1 MGLVHW
7 FPTFGPAH
15 FGNGGTKDA
24 IVELLEAITTSTK
37 SCSLSKMAHIK
48 LVALVYISCCC
59 IYALRSKMATGK
71 ERLFNLRKTKR
82 AFSATSLNSCSSFC
96 NSVILESNLFMSVII
111 LSAYITIFP
120 L

>member
-7 FPTFGPAH
+7 FPTYGPAH

-48 LVALVYISCCC
+48 LVALVYIGCYLCVT
-59 IYALRSKMATGK
+59 IKNGYRQ
-71 ERLFNLRKTKR
+71 RK
-82 AFSATSLNSCSSFC
+82 
-96 NSVILESNLFMSVII
+96 VI
-111 LSAYITIFP
+111 
-120 L
+120 

>member
-15 FGNGGTKDA
+15 FGNGGTKDP

-48 LVALVYISCCC
+48 LVALVIH
-59 IYALRSKMATGK
+59 
-71 ERLFNLRKTKR
+71 RLLLYLCVTIKNGYRQRK
-82 AFSATSLNSCSSFC
+82 
-96 NSVILESNLFMSVII
+96 VI
-111 LSAYITIFP
+111 
-120 L
+120 